1 MSYWENINGVQI
13 GLKKNL
19 KHFSIEFVNLT
30 NVFPLLMHE
39 CFKVLSLCLF
49 LYVRNI

>member
-30 NVFPLLMHE
+30 NGLK
-39 CFKVLSLCLF
+39 C
-49 LYVRNI
+49 